1 MGGDG
6 RKRYGWAGAGIFL
19 LALAVRVGADLVF
32 FFRHGWFSSH
42 LIEVWFYYG
51 VARGVFSLSPLDPT
65 FLLLRLPGLLLP
77 EAILYQATVFA
88 AALVSALTAYLI
100 YGWLRRRSGEAAGI
114 FGGLAFA
121 LLPAPITLCLVNFS
135 HDLVA
140 IPLIVLF
147 FRAVNAAAEG
157 GEGRGR
163 ARAAAA
169 VCFFLGLMVGPLMAG
184 ALLAVLVWFS
194 WPLLKRLAPDP
205 PGDIFSAFYLGG
217 LILISGLLYLLLKPN
232 LLNWFAPLALRF
244 RGIDLTAQMLIQVG
258 DLQPLPPDAF
268 WNRYTIFIFLLPW
281 GFWAAFKRRDF
292 FALTLFLISLALAL
306 VVNRTARLLD
316 ISVVL
321 LAALA
326 LSGWKRPAVV
336 VTAAWALLLF
346 LGNLFFPSAARAV
359 YAGIPLGMKGL
370 LGELLDWVSYRVF
383 LSEGGADPARIRFAL
398 LFIAFFALGLAGP
411 LFIRGKNLWAAGV
424 ILIPAA
430 FLQVFWV
437 LEVAGTSSEE
447 MEYRAYRWLD
457 EQAPPGEKIFAA
469 WNQGYFIGSVTDLTP
484 ITTPERIDLS
494 LSRLYWEEEDYA
506 VRELLRRKVAYVH
519 VSSRY
524 FGITGV
530 NREADTFGMRGSTI
544 IGPRPD
550 HIRRFSRMR
559 RTLLFRMLYE
569 PESLSRLETIYENTD
584 PRTRLL
590 VRIFQLA
597 PPGEE

>member
-6 RKRYGWAGAGIFL
+6 RKRYVWAGAGIFFGAL
-19 LALAVRVGADLVF
+19 LIRAAADLIF
-32 FFRHGWFSSH
+32 FARHGWFSSH

-88 AALVSALTAYLI
+88 AAVVSALTAYLI
-100 YGWLRRRSGEAAGI
+100 YGWLRRRRGEAAGI

-147 FRAVNAAAEG
+147 FRAAAAAGPG

-163 ARAAAA
+163 ALAAALIF
-169 VCFFLGLMVGPLMAG
+169 FFLGLMVGPLMAG
-184 ALLAVLVWFS
+184 AGLAVIFYALWPFLNRLLGRPPSS
-194 WPLLKRLAPDP
+194 WWSVAFLL
-205 PGDIFSAFYLGG
+205 G
-217 LILISGLLYLLLKPN
+217 LIGLSTGMYLVIKPN
-232 LLNWFAPLALRF
+232 LLNWIAPLALRF
-244 RGIDLTAQMLIQVG
+244 RGIDLSAQMLIQVG
-258 DLQPLPPDAF
+258 DLQPLPPEAF
-268 WNRYTIFIFLLPW
+268 WNRYTLLVFLLPW
-281 GFWAAFKRRDF
+281 GFWTAFRRRDF
-292 FALTLFLISLALAL
+292 FALTLFLVSLSLAL
-306 VVNRTARLLD
+306 VVNRAARLLD

-326 LSGWKRPAVV
+326 LSGWKKPAGW

-346 LGNLFFPSAARAV
+346 LGNFFFPSAARAV
-359 YAGIPLGMKGL
+359 YAAIPLGLRGL
-370 LGELLDWVSYRVF
+370 MGEVWSGIF
-383 LSEGGADPARIRFAL
+383 SAGSGPDPARLRFAL
-398 LFIAFFALGLAGP
+398 IFIGYFVLGLAAP
-411 LFIRGKNLWAAGV
+411 LFPGGRKWWGAVV
-424 ILIPAA
+424 ILPLAV
-430 FLQVFWV
+430 FLQIAWV

-506 VRELLRRKVAYVH
+506 VRELLRREVSYVH

-569 PESLSRLETIYENTD
+569 PESLSRLEPVYEDID

-590 VRIFQLA
+590 VRIFQLV
-597 PPGEE
+597 PSPEP